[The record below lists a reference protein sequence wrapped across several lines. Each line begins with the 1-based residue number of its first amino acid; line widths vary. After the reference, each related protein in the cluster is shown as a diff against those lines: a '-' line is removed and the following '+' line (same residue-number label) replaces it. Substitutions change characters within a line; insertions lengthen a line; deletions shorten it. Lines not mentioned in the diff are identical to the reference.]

1 MLYEKD
7 GEDENKKLKVYR
19 GVSYKESYFKRCLC
33 VYTLIFIF
41 VRNLGMLFTNTLIT
55 KYSTFQALLL
65 HVFEPKPRL
74 GQSFILLLSAC
85 NLKDQPAA
93 CSSGWKYN
101 FSYGL
106 ECYEK
111 CFLML
116 I

>member
-65 HVFEPKPRL
+65 HVFGPKPRL
-74 GQSFILLLSAC
+74 GTIFYSSTFSMQSKRSAC
-85 NLKDQPAA
+85 
-93 CSSGWKYN
+93 CM
-101 FSYGL
+101 
-106 ECYEK
+106 
-111 CFLML
+111 FLWME
-116 I
+116 IRF